1 MTAQN
6 SPDDIKNRF
15 LDLVGYS
22 LGIVCIPCVRAIEKV
37 DLGLQEER
45 KALLDLNTHWTVFV
59 LEHNT
64 SVYGTLIIPSTT
76 SSSTSLTLVDEIG
89 KYITRVFP
97 GSSEA
102 TNEECNDCVNKIQD
116 IFPLISEKNMVGGV
130 WRF

>member
-22 LGIVCIPCVRAIEKV
+22 LGIVCVPCVRAIEKL
-37 DLGLQEER
+37 DIGLQEER
-45 KALLDLNTHWTVFV
+45 KAILDLNTHWIVFV

-64 SVYGTLIIPSTT
+64 SVYGTLIIPSTVG
-76 SSSTSLTLVDEIG
+76 SSTSFKLVDEIG

-97 GSSEA
+97 ESSEA
-102 TNEECNDCVNKIQD
+102 TNEDANDCVNKIQD

-130 WRF
+130 WRL

>member
-22 LGIVCIPCVRAIEKV
+22 QGIVCIPCVRAIEKV
-37 DLGLQEER
+37 DFGLQEER
-45 KALLDLNTHWTVFV
+45 KELLNLNTHWTVFV

-76 SSSTSLTLVDEIG
+76 DSSTTLKLVDQLG

-102 TNEECNDCVNKIQD
+102 TTEDGKDCVNKIQ
-116 IFPLISEKNMVGGV
+116 IVFPRISEKNMVGCV
-130 WRF
+130 WRL